1 MIALDNIKP
10 LYLYIGIGVILFF
23 LAIYV
28 YKYLYKTNK
37 PGIEGFTTDSN
48 SIDLLNKKRS
58 AEVQTSSDERSTDL
72 EFSIH
77 PWTNKIYNLQ
87 TTDTPLKPIAFY
99 KPHLVINGE
108 KYCKLGDMISEHTD
122 YTPPDN
128 NELTLLVR
136 KQGSDIRSPESYN
149 LVVNFGNSNIPPIYY
164 QYDQFITS
172 QNNISTAINNIS
184 NCMNT
189 LDNLTGIITSGRTLI
204 NTTLK
209 NVIFDNLALQIG
221 GSNPLALNILL
232 NMPTNSSS
240 GNLLN
245 IGVNDTT
252 PITLPMGVVGKL
264 IKQNGES
271 VDISVNP
278 NINILQP
285 LTPSGVLSALS
296 GNVLFSGLTNESIQI
311 TTLPGMNIFALFM
324 SSPASSNIL
333 VNYLVGLCNDIITI
347 LNQPNTKPEFIT
359 YLNLADSVQGV
370 NAILSALSTLTAT
383 QNTGS
388 NSGNSAGSGNRTM
401 DDYSNNIVGLNGVI
415 SAYAASHSE
424 TLLGA
429 ILNIVINTKITV
441 YYPVITFKPTDLMQ
455 TSTGIGMTVN
465 VPVRNI
471 QSFAVVNVQSTMID
485 NLNLGIGST
494 GPLTGSINQIT
505 NNIKPKL
512 FGLYQFQNDLTSGNI
527 DFYPLQIY
535 EPIAPTG
542 YTALGHVFC
551 NNANDLQK
559 IKTMDNVACVP
570 SQCVKEIREWSNSD
584 KVFEYNRGG
593 VYWALYKN
601 PYTGTFVSV
610 NKAEAPA
617 GKVCKVVACVAKCK
631 VVDELIK
638 ADECARKYS
647 NLNKSIVE
655 NTGSTAPDFANGTE
669 EQIYLEKIKNQSD
682 NITRL
687 RNRAQT
693 LQMNID
699 KAEVITKEMNT
710 RKLQD
715 YVDKQK
721 QNIDLVA
728 KRLEKDQNTIQVNVN
743 IPVAV
748 INEIIRGI
756 NNNPALTGEQK
767 ADITNKII
775 KNANALNSN
784 IITQA
789 EYNANLNR
797 IIASCP
803 QYDLSGLVKR
813 ATVADVCYGCGE
825 P

>member
-1 MIALDNIKP
+1 MYDN
-10 LYLYIGIGVILFF
+10 
-23 LAIYV
+23 
-28 YKYLYKTNK
+28 NDS
-37 PGIEGFTTDSN
+37 GIEAFTTD

-58 AEVQTSSDERSTDL
+58 AEVQTISDERSTDL

-87 TTDTPLKPIAFY
+87 TTDTQLKPIAFY
-99 KPHLVINGE
+99 KPHLVISGE

-149 LVVNFGNSNIPPIYY
+149 LIVNFGNTNIPPIYY

-172 QNNISTAINNIS
+172 QNNISTVINNIS

-189 LDNLTGIITSGRTLI
+189 LDNLTGIITSGRSLI
-204 NTTLK
+204 NNTIK
-209 NVIFDNLALQIG
+209 NVIFNTATLQIG

-232 NMPTNSSS
+232 NMPANASS
-240 GNLLN
+240 GNIIN
-245 IGVNDTT
+245 IGVSDDT
-252 PITLPMGVVGKL
+252 PITLPIGVVGKL

-271 VDISVNP
+271 VDISINP

-285 LTPSGVLSALS
+285 LTPSGILSALS
-296 GNVLFSGLTNESIQI
+296 ENVLFSSLTNDNIRI
-311 TTLPGMNIFALFM
+311 TTLPAMSVFALFM

-347 LNQPNTKPEFIT
+347 LNQPNTKSEFIS

-370 NAILSALSTLTAT
+370 NAILSALSTLSTADST
-383 QNTGS
+383 NT
-388 NSGNSAGSGNRTM
+388 NTPTGSGNVGSGVSGNKRA
-401 DDYSNNIVGLNGVI
+401 DDYNNNIVGLNGII
-415 SAYAASHSE
+415 SAYSARHSE

-429 ILNIVINTKITV
+429 ILNIIINTKTTV
-441 YYPVITFKPTDLMQ
+441 NYPVITFKASDLMQ
-455 TSTGIGMTVN
+455 TSSGIAMSVN
-465 VPVRNI
+465 VPVRNV
-471 QSFAVVNVQSTMID
+471 QSFAVNNIQSNMVD
-485 NLNLGIGST
+485 NLNIGIGNSV
-494 GPLTGSINQIT
+494 GIVSGQSANFDQIT

-512 FGLYQFQNDLTSGNI
+512 FGLYQFQNDLTSGAI

-535 EPIAPTG
+535 EPIAPNG
-542 YTALGHVFC
+542 YKALGHVFC

-570 SQCVKEIREWSNSD
+570 ANCVKEIRDWNNSD
-584 KVFEYNRGG
+584 KIIEYNRGG
-593 VYWALYKN
+593 IYWAIYKN
-601 PYTGTFVSV
+601 PYTGTFLAV

-617 GKVCKVVACVAKCK
+617 GKVCKVVACVAKCN

-647 NLNKSIVE
+647 NLNKTIVE

-687 RNRAQT
+687 RNRAQQM
-693 LQMNID
+693 QMNID
-699 KAEVITKEMNT
+699 KTEVITQEMNK

-728 KRLEKDQNTIQVNVN
+728 KRIEKDQNSIQVNVS

-756 NNNPALTGEQK
+756 NNNPALSGEQK
-767 ADITNKII
+767 AEITNKII